1 MAIEGF
7 KFTLGNLASQ
17 LHLVKN
23 SKCEKKKNELLSLS
37 FLTVSKSGVLVSK
50 FPRPIHKEQ
59 QNTNSELSVAFIL
72 AFNLANS
79 LQAEVPI
86 ILQVVVKDSV
96 SGLRSRIPLLHI
108 SY

>member
-1 MAIEGF
+1 MW
-7 KFTLGNLASQ
+7 
-17 LHLVKN
+17 
-23 SKCEKKKNELLSLS
+23 KKKNELLSLS